1 VGRTTQKANFR
12 GFELAPP
19 VSPMKKR
26 TFLKLS
32 STLLTT
38 AAIASCARKPGPRK
52 NWAGN
57 IQYSSDDLYEPST
70 IEELRSIIQAH
81 DHIKA
86 QGTCHSFN
94 TIADSTYGF
103 VRVTNLNQA
112 ISLDEANMVVSVQ
125 AGIRYGELCK
135 YLESKGYA
143 LHNLASLPHISVG
156 GSIATATHGS
166 GVTNKNLSSTVHGLR
181 IMNAA
186 GEVVDVRSDSSVHLG
201 ALGIVTEVALA
212 IQPTY
217 KVRQYVYQHL
227 SMSGLKDH
235 FMEIMSAGYS
245 VSLFTDWSKD
255 INQVWVKKKEGEND
269 APPELFGAR
278 AATKDLHPIESISA
292 VNCTPQMGVPGPWHE
307 RLPHFKLEFTPSAG
321 EELQAEY
328 FVSLAQGYEA
338 IEAVYALREK
348 ITPLLQISE
357 VRTIASDDLT
367 MSPMHGRDTLAI
379 HFTWK
384 KDWEGVRKVLPLIEQ
399 ALAPFDVR
407 PHWGKLFTLD
417 PKVLQSRYKDDLPKF
432 VEQANKLDPNG
443 KFVNDFLRKNLFS

>member
-1 VGRTTQKANFR
+1 
-12 GFELAPP
+12 
-19 VSPMKKR
+19 MKKR

-32 STLLTT
+32 STILTT
-38 AAIASCARKPGPRK
+38 AAIASCVQKPSPRK

-57 IQYSSDDLYEPST
+57 IEFSSDNLYEPAT
-70 IEELRSIIQAH
+70 IDELRSVIQGH
-81 DHIKA
+81 DHIKG

-94 TIADSTYGF
+94 TIADSNYGF
-103 VRVTNLNQA
+103 VRLSKMNRMV
-112 ISLDEANMVVSVQ
+112 SLDEANKTVTVQ

-135 YLESKGYA
+135 FLESKGYA

-166 GVTNKNLSSTVHGLR
+166 GVKNRNLSSAVVGMKV
-181 IMNAA
+181 MNAA
-186 GEVVDVRSDSSVHLG
+186 GEVTDVGADMSVHLG
-201 ALGIVTEVALA
+201 ALGIVTEVTLA

-217 KVRQYVYQHL
+217 QVRQYVYQHL
-227 SMSGLKDH
+227 AFQNLKDH
-235 FMEIMSAGYS
+235 FIEVMSAGYS

-255 INQVWVKKKEGEND
+255 INQVWVKKKEGEPG
-269 APPELFGAR
+269 APSELFGAM

-307 RLPHFKLEFTPSAG
+307 RLPHFKLDFTPSAG

-328 FVSLAQGYEA
+328 FVPLQRGYEA
-338 IEAVYALREK
+338 IAAVYALREK

-357 VRTIASDDLT
+357 VRTIAGDDLL

-384 KDWEGVRKVLPLIEQ
+384 KDWDGVRQVLPQIEE
-399 ALAPFDVR
+399 ALASYDAR
-407 PHWGKLFTLD
+407 PHWGKLFTVD
-417 PKVLQSRYKDDLPKF
+417 PKILQGRYSEDLPRF
-432 VEQANKLDPNG
+432 LEQANKFDPNR
-443 KFVNDFLRKNLFS
+443 KFVNEFLQKNLFS